1 MAIEKTVKF
10 AIDELSRFQD
20 DENKDLAVGRILFL
34 STRPNSHGLVITED
48 VLRKYAPTIIGKWVV
63 AEYDKWSQDVTTHT
77 NEQVIQGIVPHNAQ
91 VEFVRAEDG
100 YLDAY
105 VDCVISKLYSTD
117 VYDIFVKD
125 NRRNVSVE
133 MVTDVD
139 PEVGGVVHYLNIFAL
154 SVLGKGVNPSVPNAH
169 MEIIK
174 FSEKQA
180 NDYYDLWSDIR
191 NKESISKMAEKK
203 RYKIDKSAKSMSN
216 DDWSNVDKTKLR
228 NDILDAENSS
238 ELVEAVY
245 LKVEKGWQ
253 DAPSEKLGYPVM
265 QLKGDTFVYNRNALA
280 NAKARAVQQNET
292 EVLNKLNSI
301 YKRLGL
307 DDEEKQGDNKMAK
320 LEDNNAVECSE
331 EDKKQENIVM
341 NDCGDGEK
349 KAELS
354 EDEKTDDD
362 KNDDDDDMHDDDKED
377 DDKESEMAT
386 KCAELETKLSEMTAQ
401 MSEKD
406 NQIKEYE
413 TELSEL
419 RTFKTN
425 VEEAQK
431 MEVVTATLAQ
441 VKDYMSEDKYSEYS
455 ESGKACKFADIT
467 TWKNEVLAN
476 VTTDVLNAKMSE
488 KETDHI
494 DMSFPQVEEKHGL
507 WD

>member
-63 AEYDKWSQDVTTHT
+63 AEYDKWSQDATTHT
-77 NEQVIQGIVPHNAQ
+77 NEEVIQGIVPHNAQ
-91 VEFVRAEDG
+91 IEFVRAEDG

-139 PEVGGVVHYLNIFAL
+139 PEVGGVVHYLNIFAVT
-154 SVLGKGVNPSVPNAH
+154 VLGKQVNGSVPNAH
-169 MEIIK
+169 MEIVK
-174 FSEKQA
+174 FSEEQA

-191 NKESISKMAEKK
+191 NKENMSKLAEK
-203 RYKIDKSAKSMSN
+203 IS
-216 DDWSNVDKTKLR
+216 
-228 NDILDAENSS
+228 
-238 ELVEAVY
+238 
-245 LKVEKGWQ
+245 
-253 DAPSEKLGYPVM
+253 
-265 QLKGDTFVYNRNALA
+265 
-280 NAKARAVQQNET
+280 
-292 EVLNKLNSI
+292 LN
-301 YKRLGL
+301 
-307 DDEEKQGDNKMAK
+307 DEEKQGDTKMAK
-320 LEDNNAVECSE
+320 LEDNKAVECSE
-331 EDKKQENIVM
+331 DDKKQDNIVM
-341 NDCGDGEK
+341 NECGDGEK
-349 KAELS
+349 TTELS
-354 EDEKTDDD
+354 EDEKTEDD
-362 KNDDDDDMHDDDKED
+362 KNDDDDTHDDDKED
-377 DDKESEMAT
+377 DDKESDMAT
-386 KCAELETKLSEMTAQ
+386 KCADLETKLSEMTAQ
-401 MSEKD
+401 MSEND
-406 NQIKEYE
+406 NKIKEYE
-413 TELSEL
+413 AELSEL
-419 RTFKTN
+419 RTFKAN

-441 VKDYMSEDKYSEYS
+441 VKDYMSDEKYSEYS

>member
-203 RYKIDKSAKSMSN
+203 RYKIDKSAESMSN

-265 QLKGDTFVYNRNALA
+265 QLKDDTFVYNRNARPVTGYGTLGQESLWKSFILH
-280 NAKARAVQQNET
+280 AKYQLMGISR
-292 EVLNKLNSI
+292 I
-301 YKRLGL
+301 FYKT
-307 DDEEKQGDNKMAK
+307 DYYEDT
-320 LEDNNAVECSE
+320 EDNL
-331 EDKKQENIVM
+331 M
-341 NDCGDGEK
+341 
-349 KAELS
+349 
-354 EDEKTDDD
+354 
-362 KNDDDDDMHDDDKED
+362 KN
-377 DDKESEMAT
+377 T
-386 KCAELETKLSEMTAQ
+386 
-401 MSEKD
+401 
-406 NQIKEYE
+406 
-413 TELSEL
+413 
-419 RTFKTN
+419 
-425 VEEAQK
+425 
-431 MEVVTATLAQ
+431 
-441 VKDYMSEDKYSEYS
+441 
-455 ESGKACKFADIT
+455 
-467 TWKNEVLAN
+467 
-476 VTTDVLNAKMSE
+476 
-488 KETDHI
+488 
-494 DMSFPQVEEKHGL
+494 
-507 WD
+507 

>member
-34 STRPNSHGLVITED
+34 STRPNSHKLDITED

-63 AEYDKWSQDVTTHT
+63 AEYDKWSQDATTHT
-77 NEQVIQGIVPHNAQ
+77 NEEVIQGIVPHNAQ

-117 VYDIFVKD
+117 IYDIFVKD
-125 NRRNVSVE
+125 NKRNVSVE
-133 MVTDVD
+133 MITDVD
-139 PEVGGVVHYLNIFAL
+139 PEVGGVVHYLNIFAVT
-154 SVLGKGVNPSVPNAH
+154 VLGKQVNPSVPNAH
-169 MEIIK
+169 MEIVK
-174 FSEKQA
+174 FSEEQA

-191 NKESISKMAEKK
+191 NKENMSKMAEK
-203 RYKIDKSAKSMSN
+203 IS
-216 DDWSNVDKTKLR
+216 
-228 NDILDAENSS
+228 
-238 ELVEAVY
+238 
-245 LKVEKGWQ
+245 
-253 DAPSEKLGYPVM
+253 
-265 QLKGDTFVYNRNALA
+265 
-280 NAKARAVQQNET
+280 
-292 EVLNKLNSI
+292 LN
-301 YKRLGL
+301 
-307 DDEEKQGDNKMAK
+307 DEEKQGDTKMAK
-320 LEDNNAVECSE
+320 LEDNKAVECSE
-331 EDKKQENIVM
+331 DDKNQDNIVM
-341 NDCGDGEK
+341 NECGDGEK
-349 KAELS
+349 TTELS
-354 EDEKTDDD
+354 EDEKTEDD
-362 KNDDDDDMHDDDKED
+362 KNDDDDMHDDDDDKED
-377 DDKESEMAT
+377 DDKESDMAT
-386 KCAELETKLSEMTAQ
+386 KCADLETKLSEMTAQ
-401 MSEKD
+401 MSEND
-406 NQIKEYE
+406 NKIKEYE
-413 TELSEL
+413 AELSEL
-419 RTFKTN
+419 RTFKAN

-441 VKDYMSEDKYSEYS
+441 VKDYMSDEKYSEYS

>member
-10 AIDELSRFQD
+10 VIDELSRFQD

-63 AEYDKWSQDVTTHT
+63 AEYDKWSQDATTHT
-77 NEQVIQGIVPHNAQ
+77 NEEVIQGIVPHNAQ

-133 MVTDVD
+133 MITDVD
-139 PEVGGVVHYLNIFAL
+139 PEIGGVVHYLNIFAVT
-154 SVLGKGVNPSVPNAH
+154 VLGKQVNPSVPNAH
-169 MEIIK
+169 MEIVK
-174 FSEKQA
+174 FSEEQA

-191 NKESISKMAEKK
+191 NKENMSKLAEK
-203 RYKIDKSAKSMSN
+203 IS
-216 DDWSNVDKTKLR
+216 
-228 NDILDAENSS
+228 
-238 ELVEAVY
+238 
-245 LKVEKGWQ
+245 
-253 DAPSEKLGYPVM
+253 
-265 QLKGDTFVYNRNALA
+265 
-280 NAKARAVQQNET
+280 
-292 EVLNKLNSI
+292 LN
-301 YKRLGL
+301 
-307 DDEEKQGDNKMAK
+307 DEEKQGDTKMAK
-320 LEDNNAVECSE
+320 LEDNKAVECSE
-331 EDKKQENIVM
+331 DDKNQDNIVM
-341 NDCGDGEK
+341 NECGDGEK
-349 KAELS
+349 TTELS
-354 EDEKTDDD
+354 EEEKTEDD
-362 KNDDDDDMHDDDKED
+362 KKDDDDMHDDDKED
-377 DDKESEMAT
+377 DDKESDMAT
-386 KCAELETKLSEMTAQ
+386 KCADLETKLSEMTAQ

-467 TWKNEVLAN
+467 AWKNEVLAN

-494 DMSFPQVEEKHGL
+494 DMSFPQIEEKHGL

>member
-34 STRPNSHGLVITED
+34 STRPNSHGLIITED

-63 AEYDKWSQDVTTHT
+63 AEYDKWSQDATTHT
-77 NEQVIQGIVPHNAQ
+77 NEEVIQGIVPHNAQ

-139 PEVGGVVHYLNIFAL
+139 PEVGGVVHYLNIFAVT
-154 SVLGKGVNPSVPNAH
+154 VLGKQVNPSVPNAH
-169 MEIIK
+169 MEIVK

-191 NKESISKMAEKK
+191 NKENISKMEEKT
-203 RYKIDKSAKSMSN
+203 S
-216 DDWSNVDKTKLR
+216 
-228 NDILDAENSS
+228 
-238 ELVEAVY
+238 
-245 LKVEKGWQ
+245 
-253 DAPSEKLGYPVM
+253 
-265 QLKGDTFVYNRNALA
+265 
-280 NAKARAVQQNET
+280 
-292 EVLNKLNSI
+292 LN
-301 YKRLGL
+301 
-307 DDEEKQGDNKMAK
+307 DEEKQGDNKMAK
-320 LEDNNAVECSE
+320 LEDNKAVECSE
-331 EDKKQENIVM
+331 DDKKQDNIVM

-349 KAELS
+349 EAELS
-354 EDEKTDDD
+354 EEEKTEDD
-362 KNDDDDDMHDDDKED
+362 KKDDDDMHDDDKED
-377 DDKESEMAT
+377 DDKESDMAT
-386 KCAELETKLSEMTAQ
+386 KCADLETKLSEMTAQ
-401 MSEKD
+401 MSQKD

-441 VKDYMSEDKYSEYS
+441 VKDYMSDEKYSEYS

-467 TWKNEVLAN
+467 AWKNEVLAN

>member
-1 MAIEKTVKF
+1 
-10 AIDELSRFQD
+10 
-20 DENKDLAVGRILFL
+20 
-34 STRPNSHGLVITED
+34 
-48 VLRKYAPTIIGKWVV
+48 
-63 AEYDKWSQDVTTHT
+63 
-77 NEQVIQGIVPHNAQ
+77 
-91 VEFVRAEDG
+91 
-100 YLDAY
+100 
-105 VDCVISKLYSTD
+105 
-117 VYDIFVKD
+117 
-125 NRRNVSVE
+125 
-133 MVTDVD
+133 
-139 PEVGGVVHYLNIFAL
+139 
-154 SVLGKGVNPSVPNAH
+154 

-301 YKRLGL
+301 YKKLGL
-307 DDEEKQGDNKMAK
+307 NDEEKQGDNKMAK
-320 LEDNNAVECSE
+320 LEDNKAVECSE
-331 EDKKQENIVM
+331 DDKKQENIVM
-341 NDCGDGEK
+341 NDCGGGEK

-354 EDEKTDDD
+354 EDGKTDDD
-362 KNDDDDDMHDDDKED
+362 KKDDDDMHDVDKKD

-467 TWKNEVLAN
+467 AWKNEVLAN